1 MEHRNSRFGYGDI
14 NDKLSVGLTVSTN
27 MCIILKGEKQDTPF
41 SCLIF
46 CFKFLFLFTISNLAE
61 FITRI
66 KFSKEALKNLA
77 VAFFY
82 AQST

>member
-1 MEHRNSRFGYGDI
+1 M

-46 CFKFLFLFTISNLAE
+46 CFKFLFLFTITLLT
-61 FITRI
+61 F
-66 KFSKEALKNLA
+66 L
-77 VAFFY
+77 VVFFGFR
-82 AQST
+82 AGNWNHTGVTVV